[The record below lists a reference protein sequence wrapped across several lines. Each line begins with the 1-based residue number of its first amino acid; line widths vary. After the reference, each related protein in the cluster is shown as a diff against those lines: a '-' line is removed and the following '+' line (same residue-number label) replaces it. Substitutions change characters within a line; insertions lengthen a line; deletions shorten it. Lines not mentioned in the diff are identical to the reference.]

1 MIFCKVMMEDK
12 TLPKLLRRIAG
23 TYPEIKAQY
32 SKAAGDNFAALSY
45 SEYYN
50 HVLDFAAAL
59 LSYGYSRGEHI
70 GLISDNRKEWQH
82 ASMGIMAIG
91 AADVPRG
98 CDATAKEISYI
109 LSFAECKLTVVENSA
124 QILKILEH
132 KDSIPE
138 LARFI
143 VFDKPS
149 EKALETASIA
159 SVEVVTFQ
167 EALERGKAWRAENP
181 GAVENELE
189 KGGENDIATI
199 IFTSGTTGEPKG
211 VMLSHDNFLS
221 QLEELPKRIVLN
233 PGQTAISILPV
244 WHAFERLVE
253 YVILVS
259 AAGIIYS
266 KPVGSILLADI
277 AKMNPNLM
285 PSVPR
290 IWESVYDGIFRAMR
304 KTGGITWVLFN
315 FFVRVALLEAAC
327 GRAVRGNRPLMHK
340 WERPVGFIFG
350 LIPWI
355 LLQPAYWLGNALV
368 YRKIRLKLGNAF
380 VGGVSGG
387 GALPPAIDEFFWAIR
402 VKVVEGY
409 GLTET
414 APVVAVRPIPKPVFG
429 TIGTPISC
437 CSVKI
442 VDENNREL
450 PSGQKGTV
458 LIKGRNVMKG
468 YYKRPELTA
477 KVLSP
482 DGWFDTG
489 DIGFKTITGE
499 IILRGRKKDTIVLRG
514 GENVEPLPIEM
525 KINESRFIESSM
537 VVGQDQKCLSA
548 LIVPAREEI
557 KAWAAENGITGSYKE
572 ILEHQEVKKFIDS
585 EVAEYVSARNGFRPF
600 ERINRT
606 ALLEKS
612 FEPGVELSAKQEI
625 MRFKVL
631 EIYKKEVKDLFS

>member
-1 MIFCKVMMEDK
+1 MIFCKVMNDK
-12 TLPKLLRRIAG
+12 TLPKLLRRIAR

-32 SKAAGDNFAALSY
+32 SKNAGDTFVPVSY
-45 SEYYN
+45 AEYYN
-50 HVLDFAAAL
+50 SVLDFAAAL
-59 LSYGYSRGEHI
+59 LSFGYSRGDHI
-70 GLISDNRKEWQH
+70 GLISDNRKEWQY

-109 LSFAECKLTVVENSA
+109 LSFAGCRLAVIENSA
-124 QILKILEH
+124 QILKIVEH
-132 KDSIPE
+132 KDSMPE
-138 LARFI
+138 LTRCI
-143 VFDKPS
+143 LFDDPS
-149 EKALETASIA
+149 EKAREAAAGVSLEL
-159 SVEVVTFQ
+159 VTFRD
-167 EALERGKAWRAENP
+167 AVERGKIWRTENP

-189 KGGENDIATI
+189 KGGEEDIATI

-221 QLEELPKRIVLN
+221 QLEELPERIVLN

-304 KTGGITWVLFN
+304 KTGGVTWVLFS
-315 FFVRVALLEAAC
+315 FFVRIALMESAC
-327 GRAVRGNRPLMHK
+327 GRAVMGNGPLMHR
-340 WERPVGFIFG
+340 WQRPVGLVLG
-350 LIPWI
+350 LIPW
-355 LLQPAYWLGNALV
+355 LLLKPLYALGNLLV

-380 VGGVSGG
+380 IGGVSGG

-414 APVVAVRPIPKPVFG
+414 APVVAVRAIPNPVFG

-450 PSGQKGTV
+450 PPGQKGSV
-458 LIKGRNVMKG
+458 LVKGRNVMKG
-468 YYKRPELTA
+468 YYKRPDLTA
-477 KVLSP
+477 RVLSP

-489 DIGFKTITGE
+489 DIGLKTINGE

-525 KINESRFIESSM
+525 KINESRFIEASM
-537 VVGQDQKCLSA
+537 VIGQDQKCLSA
-548 LIVPAREEI
+548 LIVPAKEEI
-557 KAWAAENGITGSYKE
+557 KAWAAENGITGSYRE
-572 ILEHQEVKKFIDS
+572 ILDNQEVKKLIDA

-631 EIYKKEVKDLFS
+631 EIYKKEVKELFS